1 MESKILVTLG
11 IDPAFILLF
20 LLILIVVLFVLYVNL
35 TVKYN
40 KLQSSY
46 NTFMK
51 GRNGKTLKEKFGEV
65 DSILKITKQ
74 NRSDIKELFKK
85 YERGFQK
92 TGIVKYDAFNE
103 MGGKLSFAVA
113 LLDKN
118 NSGWILNAMHSR
130 EGCYTYIKEIIKG
143 ESYVELAEEE
153 AEALDK
159 AIFENYEM
167 DVKDVKK

>member
-51 GRNGKTLKEKFGEV
+51 GRNGKTLEESLKEKFGEV

-74 NRSDIKELFKK
+74 NRSDIKDLFKK
-85 YERGFQK
+85 YEKGFQK
-92 TGIVKYDAFNE
+92 TGIVKYDAFTE
-103 MGGKLSFAVA
+103 MGGKLSFALA
-113 LLDKN
+113 LLDEKN
-118 NSGWILNAMHSR
+118 NGFIINSVHSS
-130 EGCYTYIKEIIKG
+130 EGCY
-143 ESYVELAEEE
+143 SYT
-153 AEALDK
+153 K
-159 AIFENYEM
+159 R
-167 DVKDVKK
+167 VKDGDSQIALSNEEKVAVERAVNGNTSDNM

>member
-51 GRNGKTLKEKFGEV
+51 GRNGKTLEESLKEKFGEV

-74 NRSDIKELFKK
+74 NRSDIKDLFKK
-85 YERGFQK
+85 YEKGFLLEAPPAS
-92 TGIVKYDAFNE
+92 DAP
-103 MGGKLSFAVA
+103 A
-113 LLDKN
+113 D
-118 NSGWILNAMHSR
+118 
-130 EGCYTYIKEIIKG
+130 
-143 ESYVELAEEE
+143 
-153 AEALDK
+153 
-159 AIFENYEM
+159 
-167 DVKDVKK
+167 